1 MDKVSEELGADLADN
16 VAFLQKILKN
26 GEIMN
31 VGRQLQQEYDEGD
44 EILAEISERRL
55 ASLVMEMITT
65 EKEEK
70 EMEELREIF
79 DRVMK
84 DVVNDESDDPDMI
97 STLLQSEAIRTW
109 LTVFAAAEDQEQ
121 RRQARRVLAE
131 IIRDTEGAHRLGQ
144 RLVSKLSSDSL

>member
-1 MDKVSEELGADLADN
+1 MVRPSEAEQINTLWGLYLGA
-16 VAFLQKILKN
+16 
-26 GEIMN
+26 
-31 VGRQLQQEYDEGD
+31 
-44 EILAEISERRL
+44 
-55 ASLVMEMITT
+55 
-65 EKEEK
+65 EKEK
-70 EMEELREIF
+70 EELREIF

-144 RLVSKLSSDSL
+144 RLVSKISSYSLCILIIQDE